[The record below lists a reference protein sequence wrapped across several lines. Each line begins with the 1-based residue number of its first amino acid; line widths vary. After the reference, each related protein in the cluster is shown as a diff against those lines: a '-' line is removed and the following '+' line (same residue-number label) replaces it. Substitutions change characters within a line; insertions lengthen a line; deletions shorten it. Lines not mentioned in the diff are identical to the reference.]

1 MEVVRLPGFG
11 VSLVMEILRIG
22 DTFTAFIRL
31 GHSEEETAADPSI
44 LVIPGD
50 KVERLYQANIRF
62 MFKKLIG

>member
-1 MEVVRLPGFG
+1 V
-11 VSLVMEILRIG
+11 EILRIG

-31 GHSEEETAADPSI
+31 GHSEEEIAVDPSI

-50 KVERLYQANIRF
+50 KVERLYQANIRY